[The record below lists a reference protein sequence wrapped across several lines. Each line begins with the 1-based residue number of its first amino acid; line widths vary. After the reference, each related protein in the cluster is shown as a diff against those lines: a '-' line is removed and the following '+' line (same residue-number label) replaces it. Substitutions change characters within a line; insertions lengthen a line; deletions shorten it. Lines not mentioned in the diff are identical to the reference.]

1 MMRFKLL
8 ASALAGT
15 ACYVLVSFV
24 GGRDGLWA
32 MEQLQEQKR
41 ILAANTAVIEKTNE
55 ELNLEK
61 SALQKDMDVIAAY
74 ARKLGFIGRGEKL
87 VKISGLAARETQIV
101 DAGTVIRHKESR
113 YIPERYCKGVGF
125 IVFVLL
131 YAVLWLVDYTRG
143 EVHVHIRRSLY
154 KRRAAL
160 QGMPVYDL

>member
-32 MEQLQEQKR
+32 TEQLQEQKR
-41 ILAANTAVIEKTNE
+41 LLAANTAVIEKTNE

-61 SALQKDMDVIAAY
+61 VALQKDMDVIAAY
-74 ARKLGFIGRGEKL
+74 ARKLGFISEGERL
-87 VKISGLAARETQIV
+87 VKISGLSMRETQIV
-101 DAGTVIRHKESR
+101 DAGTVMRHKESR

-125 IVFVLL
+125 IVFILL
-131 YAVLWLVDYTRG
+131 YAVLWLFDYSRG
-143 EVHVHIRRSLY
+143 AVQLHFRRKLY
-154 KRRAAL
+154 KRKASI